1 MRRLAGCLLTSLLI
15 ASCVS
20 ASPPPV
26 ASAPAAIE
34 TVTSPAAPA
43 QTESARPEFTLDGT
57 FSQGGIVLGTAPSGT
72 TNLSLDGKPV
82 TLGDG
87 GQFLVGFDRD
97 QSATALLVATLADGR
112 SVRRDLTISPRAWD
126 IEHVDAALRQ
136 GRSSE
141 AFLRIREREL
151 ARINAARAAR
161 SDTAGW
167 RQDFI
172 WPVTGRI
179 SGRFGAQRV
188 YRGEPGSYHSGI
200 DIAPG
205 AGAPVVA
212 PADGV
217 VVLAGPPMFSLEGN
231 LVIVDHGMGLNSA
244 FLHLATVAV
253 RAGQVVR
260 QGQLIGTVG
269 ATGRATGP
277 HLHWSLKWNEAR
289 LDPLLLAGPMT
300 GP

>member
-1 MRRLAGCLLTSLLI
+1 VRRPSGCLILPLLL
-15 ASCVS
+15 ASCVQTP
-20 ASPPPV
+20 APP
-26 ASAPAAIE
+26 
-34 TVTSPAAPA
+34 PAAPPA
-43 QTESARPEFTLDGT
+43 PAPAEPVLQVEAPVGPEQRDFTFDGA
-57 FSQGGIVLGTAPSGT
+57 FSQGGVVLGTAPSGT
-72 TNLSLDGKPV
+72 GKLTLDGRPV
-82 TLGDG
+82 ALGEDG
-87 GQFLVGFDRD
+87 RFILGFDRD
-97 QSATALLVATLADGR
+97 QARTALLVAKLADGT
-112 SVRRDLTISPRAWD
+112 SVTRELGIAPRAWE

-141 AFLRIREREL
+141 AFLRIREPEL
-151 ARINAARAAR
+151 ARINAARAVR
-161 SDTAGW
+161 SSTEGW
-167 RQDFI
+167 RQEFI

-179 SGRFGAQRV
+179 SGRFGAQRI
-188 YRGEPGSYHSGI
+188 YRGEPGSYHTGI

-244 FLHLATVAV
+244 FLHLATVNV
-253 RAGQVVR
+253 REDQRVK

-277 HLHWSLKWNEAR
+277 HLHWSLKWNDAR
-289 LDPLLLAGPMT
+289 LDPLLLTGPMP
-300 GP
+300 G

>member
-1 MRRLAGCLLTSLLI
+1 MRFGFGCFLASVVLIGCVP
-15 ASCVS
+15 A
-20 ASPPPV
+20 A
-26 ASAPAAIE
+26 APAA
-34 TVTSPAAPA
+34 TPS
-43 QTESARPEFTLDGT
+43 ESAPTDFAFDGT
-57 FSQGGIVLGTAPSGT
+57 FSQGGAVVGTAPAGT
-72 TNLSLDGKPV
+72 TALTLDGDPV
-82 TLGDG
+82 PLGEDG
-87 GQFLVGFDRD
+87 GFILGFDRD
-97 QSATALLVATLADGR
+97 QPADALLVAELADGGTL
-112 SVRRDLTISPRAWD
+112 RRELAIAPRAWD

-141 AFLRIREREL
+141 EFLRIREGEL
-151 ARINAARAAR
+151 RRINAARAAR
-161 SDTAGW
+161 SSTNGW
-167 RQDFI
+167 RQDFV

-179 SGRFGAQRV
+179 SGRFGAQRI

-200 DIAPG
+200 DVAPG

-253 RAGQVVR
+253 EPGQRVR
-260 QGQLIGTVG
+260 QGQRIGTVG

-277 HLHWSLKWNEAR
+277 HLHWSLKWQDAR
-289 LDPLLLAGPMT
+289 LDPLLVAGSMPD
-300 GP
+300 